1 MIIKRSKLA
10 AAVSAVCAVMAT
22 QGHAQD
28 TQLEEVVVT
37 GIRGSLTQAL
47 DIKRNTPGVVDAI
60 SAEDIGKFPD
70 TNLAESLQRITGVSV
85 NRVEGEGSE
94 VTIRG
99 FGGDFNMVTLNGRQM
114 PSADNNVGV
123 FGMNNVAEKGDSRSF
138 DFSNIASE
146 GVSGLQ
152 VYKTGRASS
161 PSGGLGGSINIETLR
176 PLEAGNQFSLAAKAV
191 DDAGGDGITPEFS
204 GLASW
209 VNDEG
214 TFGITGYASSQER
227 NFSNRT
233 AIQGGV
239 VWTNPFTTQDGPYG
253 NAVIVNPPSGQLV
266 GFPNSSQL
274 AYNEGERERT
284 NASLTLQFAPSD
296 DLTVTVDGLF
306 AQNDQ
311 TTTGVSDLPFFIRQF
326 DFIQFDGNPVVSWPE
341 IISEPHVAGAG
352 ADPTQAGKELPFRN
366 SKLSLRDE
374 LTSFGVNFDF
384 RLNDSWTLNF
394 DAATSEAT
402 AGGNGPD
409 GSAGDVISLG
419 GQAVAAQFVDFRSP
433 IPNSIQAIAD
443 GSPPTSTM
451 VNGAMVNFPG
461 GNANGIF
468 EKSDVGAQWVFR
480 YFREQKSVLDQ
491 FNLKSSF
498 DNGGSVAANFGLGY
512 YENEITAKNQSYS
525 DELGGW
531 NTNYIGDVA
540 TLMGEDAI
548 EAVNIRSKFNDHD
561 GYLLSEQQLVSDF
574 TAAGGVIADGAN
586 LRLVG
591 EQAYFVEPLA
601 LMNAFD
607 GFTSAGGK
615 VYDRNNPSLTGAD
628 DNTIKEDVMSA
639 YAELVLDAQAG
650 NMPVQVVAGLR
661 YEDTDVTSASLQA
674 LPLYKEWASDNDF
687 NTVLSSTETVV
698 SQSYSYDKILP
709 NLDLSIDV
717 TDNLKLRS
725 SLSTTIARPPLG
737 SMFVATDAGSPSTA
751 TALGGTAAGSRG
763 NAQLDPLESNN
774 FDLSAEYYYGEG
786 SAFTVAYFN
795 KEISNFLGTEQ
806 VTTNLFGLRDVSTG
820 APGTRSGQARD
831 ELEARGFAVNETN
844 LFTMTAILDNP
855 GDFPNGADDY
865 IDPTQPGGSGLS
877 STVASTYTIVPNET
891 DPLMQ
896 HIVQQP
902 TNAEKANIDGWEVN
916 LVHFFSGRLEGF
928 GFQAN
933 ATMVSGDVG
942 FDNSADPDGA
952 DQFALTGLSDS
963 WNLIAFYE
971 NDTWSARILYN
982 SRDEFLASTN
992 VGNRVPRY
1000 VDPYDQLDFN
1010 IGYSFNDN
1018 LTFTLEGINMLE
1030 ESIIY
1035 RGRTEANVQSYIEG
1049 DRRIMLGARYVW

>member
-1 MIIKRSKLA
+1 MIIKRTKLA

-22 QGHAQD
+22 QTHAQD

-47 DIKRNTPGVVDAI
+47 DIKRNTPGVMDAI

-99 FGGDFNMVTLNGRQM
+99 FSGDFNLVTLNGRQM
-114 PSADNNVGV
+114 PSADNNVAFFGV
-123 FGMNNVAEKGDSRSF
+123 NSYQDKGDSRSF

-152 VYKTGRASS
+152 VYKTGRASA
-161 PSGGLGGSINIETLR
+161 PSGGLGGSINIQTIR
-176 PLEAGNQFSLAAKAV
+176 PLEAGNQFSLGTKAV
-191 DDAGGDGITPEFS
+191 DDAGGDSITPEFS

-209 VNDEG
+209 VNDAG
-214 TFGITGYASSQER
+214 TFGVTGFASHQER
-227 NFSNRT
+227 DYSNRS

-239 VWTNPFTTQDGPYG
+239 VWTNPFTTDGGPYG

-274 AYNEGERERT
+274 SYTEGERERT
-284 NASLTLQFAPSD
+284 NASVTLQFAPSD

-306 AQNDQ
+306 ARNDQ
-311 TTTGVSDLPFFIRQF
+311 VQQSVSDLPFFIRQF
-326 DFIQFDGNPVVSWPE
+326 DFVQFDGNPVVSWPE
-341 IISEPHVAGAG
+341 FISEPHVAGAG
-352 ADPTQAGKELPFRN
+352 SDPTQAGKELPFRN
-366 SKLSLRDE
+366 TSFSIRDE
-374 LTSFGVNFDF
+374 LTSFGINVDYQ
-384 RLNDSWTLNF
+384 LNDSWTLNV

-402 AGGNGPD
+402 AGGNGND
-409 GSAGDVISLG
+409 GAISESFSLG
-419 GQAVAAQFVDFRSP
+419 GQAVAAQFVDFRTE

-451 VNGAMVNFPG
+451 VDGTLVNFPG

-468 EKSDVGAQWVFR
+468 EKSDLGSQWAFTE
-480 YFREQKSVLDQ
+480 FREQKSTLDQ
-491 FNLKSSF
+491 FNLKAGF
-498 DNGGSVAANFGLGY
+498 DNGGSVTANFGLGY
-512 YENEITAKNQSYS
+512 YDNEIVQKNLDYR

-531 NTNYIGDVA
+531 NTNYVGDIV

-548 EAVNIRSKFNDHD
+548 ETVNIRSKFNDHD
-561 GYLLSEQQLVSDF
+561 GLLLSEQELVNQF
-574 TAAGGVIADGAN
+574 TAAGGTIADGAN

-591 EQAYFVEPLA
+591 EEAYFIDPVA
-601 LMNAFD
+601 FMDAFD
-607 GFTSAGGK
+607 GFTSAGGS
-615 VYDRNNPSLTGAD
+615 VFDRDNPSLGATD
-628 DNTIKEDVMSA
+628 DNTITEDVLSV
-639 YAELVLDAQAG
+639 YAEVVLDGEVATLP
-650 NMPVQVVAGLR
+650 MQVVAGLR
-661 YEDTDVTSASLQA
+661 YEDTGVESASVQSI
-674 LPLYKEWASDNDF
+674 PQYKEWASDNDF
-687 NTVLSSTETVV
+687 NTIFGSSESLVTQE
-698 SQSYSYDKILP
+698 YDYDNILP
-709 NLDLSIDV
+709 NLDLSVDV
-717 TDNLKLRS
+717 NDNLKLRS

-737 SMFVATDAGSPSTA
+737 AMFVATNAGSPNTA
-751 TALGGTAAGSRG
+751 TALGGTASGSRG
-763 NAQLDPLESNN
+763 NAELDPLESNN

-786 SAFTVAYFN
+786 SAFTIAYFN

-820 APGTRSGQARD
+820 APGTRSGQAIA
-831 ELEARGFAVNETN
+831 ELQARGYAVTETN

-855 GDFPNGADDY
+855 ADFPNGADDY
-865 IDPTQPGGSGLS
+865 IDPSEPGGAGLS
-877 STVASTYTIVPNET
+877 STVASTYTIVPNES

-902 TNAEKANIDGWEVN
+902 TNAEKANINGWEVN
-916 LVHFFSGRLEGF
+916 LVHFFEGRLQGF

-933 ATMVSGDVG
+933 ATFVSGDVG

-971 NDTWSARILYN
+971 NDTWSARVLFN

-1000 VDPYDQLDFN
+1000 VDPYQQLDFN
-1010 IGYSFNDN
+1010 VGYSFNDN

-1030 ESIIY
+1030 EAIVY
-1035 RGRTEANVQSYIEG
+1035 RGRTDANVQSYIEG